1 MKVRVIQSGYKE
13 CIQTHFQISNRQA
26 GFNPQCIF
34 NILHKAVAFGVLFV
48 VFKGGGGGAAGV
60 EYMHQQWQ
68 NFSSKLEIG

>member
-13 CIQTHFQISNRQA
+13 CIQAHFQISNRQA

-34 NILHKAVAFGVLFV
+34 NILQKAVAFGVLFV
-48 VFKGGGGGAAGV
+48 VFKGGAGRGG
-60 EYMHQQWQ
+60 YMHQQWQ